1 MECAKC
7 LPNVIQASEMA
18 PLKREC
24 TEYLC
29 TSINSDND
37 ILDKYWVNVSVIKN
51 PANMPRFPLLCK
63 LAKALL
69 IFFHSNVDSERLF
82 SQYSLSKTKHR
93 NRLSTKMMNA
103 LLCIKTNIKSDC
115 YKFSPTKSL
124 LRASKNPIGSLKD
137 TAEQSDSVVNE

>member
-1 MECAKC
+1 M
-7 LPNVIQASEMA
+7 VQAAEIA

-29 TSINSDND
+29 TSINSDSD
-37 ILDKYWVNVSVIKN
+37 IILNKYWTNVSVIKN
-51 PANMPRFPLLCK
+51 PANLPHFSLLSK

-69 IFFHSNVDSERLF
+69 IFFHSNVDLERLF
-82 SQYSLSKTKHR
+82 SQYNLSKTKHR
-93 NRLSTKMMNA
+93 NRLSTKMMNT

-124 LRASKNPIGSLKD
+124 LRASRNLIASLKD
-137 TAEQSDSVVNE
+137 TSDSVANE

>member
-7 LPNVIQASEMA
+7 LPTAIQAAEMA

-51 PANMPRFPLLCK
+51 PANMPCFPLLCK
-63 LAKALL
+63 LAKATAH
-69 IFFHSNVDSERLF
+69 IF
-82 SQYSLSKTKHR
+82 SQ
-93 NRLSTKMMNA
+93 
-103 LLCIKTNIKSDC
+103 
-115 YKFSPTKSL
+115 
-124 LRASKNPIGSLKD
+124 
-137 TAEQSDSVVNE
+137 